1 MARPNLVPWSEIDHR
16 RRPETNPDH
25 PQYRWRIL
33 AEGDSWFTL
42 GGEPPWNLVHS
53 IDFPDQNIVVNLAKP
68 GDTMRS
74 MSDICN
80 NPELWRALSKKF
92 GYAWHAILLSGG
104 GNDLIDY
111 APKLLIPAEK
121 RAGLNITSVA
131 DYFYPERIDEVM
143 RYIQRGY
150 TMIAEMRDHPDSA
163 CRNTPIITH
172 TYDWTTP
179 NDTPA
184 ILLFLVIGPWLSK
197 AFRKERLPEVDWIAA
212 ADFLLQRLR
221 RALLDL
227 ATTLPNFNVVDT
239 TGTLVRAERGATG
252 NSNDWLNEIHP
263 NKGGYDKLARRISE
277 ELRLQLGL

>member
-1 MARPNLVPWSEIDHR
+1 MARPNLVPWSEIDRR

-68 GDTMRS
+68 GDTIKS

-80 NPELWRALSKKF
+80 NPELWRALSKRF

-111 APKLLIPAEK
+111 AEQLLIPAEK
-121 RAGLNITSVA
+121 RAGMTINGVA
-131 DYFYPERIDEVM
+131 DYFYPERIEEVM

-163 CRNTPIITH
+163 CRNAPIITH

-184 ILLFLVIGPWLSK
+184 VLLFLQVGPWLSK
-197 AFRKERLPEVDWIAA
+197 AFRKERLPETDWIAA
-212 ADFLLQRLR
+212 SDFLLQHLR

-227 ATTLPNFNVVDT
+227 MAELPNFNVVDT
-239 TGTLVRAERGATG
+239 AGTLVRAARGATG

-263 NKGGYDKLARRISE
+263 NKGGYDKLGRRLGE
-277 ELRLQLGL
+277 ELHRQLRA